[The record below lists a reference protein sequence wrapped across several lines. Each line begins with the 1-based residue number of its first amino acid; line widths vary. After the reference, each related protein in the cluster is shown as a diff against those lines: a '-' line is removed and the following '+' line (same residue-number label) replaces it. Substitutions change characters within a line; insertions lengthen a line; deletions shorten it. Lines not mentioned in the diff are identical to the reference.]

1 MRCYV
6 FLSDESAHVQIK
18 GHIRMLFAECVK
30 FLITERADTSKE
42 VGITA
47 KRS

>member
-1 MRCYV
+1 MCSLV
-6 FLSDESAHVQIK
+6 MSLCSCIQIK
-18 GHIRMLFAECVK
+18 DHISMLFAECVK
-30 FLITERADTSKE
+30 FLITERVDASKE